1 MIAWLEK
8 GQQSCGDGSHA
19 RTEDNRTET
28 RLDRING
35 LLCRLTRGIAVSNVR
50 RTTLQPRYQW
60 NSREQLEKNDLTIS
74 SRQMKPIDRT
84 RWSIT
89 LSDQVHVWLYRQS

>member
-89 LSDQVHVWLYRQS
+89 LSDQVHV